1 MSGHTLSVARAVAR
15 RSLLHAFTNPALL
28 IPSIV
33 FPLIFLVSFA
43 GGLSA
48 VRDVPGF
55 DFHGNYTAFQF
66 VFVFLQSA
74 AFGGVFT
81 GFGIAADF
89 ESGFARRM
97 LLASP
102 HRSGMLLGYAA
113 AGVARWLVTAVMVTI
128 ASLLAGMTVYGDG
141 VQLSGLVGL
150 ALLVN
155 LTATL
160 FGAGVS
166 LRAKTLQAGPLMQ
179 IPIFVGLFLAPVYVP
194 LNLLTGW
201 INTVASYNPVTA
213 LMIAGRGFLSG
224 EPDKSL
230 IAFACGAALVALM
243 AAYALR
249 GLRRVERGL

>member
-1 MSGHTLSVARAVAR
+1 MTGTLAVARAVAR
-15 RSLLHAFTNPALL
+15 RSLIHAFTNPALL
-28 IPSIV
+28 VPSII
-33 FPLIFLVSFA
+33 FPLIFLLAFA

-48 VRDVPGF
+48 VQDVPGF
-55 DFHGNYTAFQF
+55 DFNGDYTAFQF

-97 LLASP
+97 MLAAP
-102 HRSGMLLGYAA
+102 HRSGMLLGYAV
-113 AGVARWLVTAVMVTI
+113 AGMVRWCVTAVLVSV
-128 ASLLAGMTVYGDG
+128 AAVLAGMDVHGNG
-141 VQLSGLVGL
+141 IELAGLVGV

-155 LTATL
+155 IASTL

-194 LNLLTGW
+194 LKLLTGW
-201 INTVASYNPVTA
+201 IHTVATYNPITA
-213 LMIAGRGFLSG
+213 LMQAGRGFISG
-224 EPDKSL
+224 APDKSL
-230 IAFACGAALVALM
+230 LAFACGAAIAALM
-243 AAYALR
+243 GWYALR
-249 GLRRVERGL
+249 GLRRAENGL

>member
-1 MSGHTLSVARAVAR
+1 MRSDLAVARAVAW
-15 RSLLHAFTNPALL
+15 RSLQHAFKNPALL
-28 IPSIV
+28 IPSII
-33 FPLIFLVSFA
+33 FPLIFLIAFA

-48 VRDVPGF
+48 IRGVPGF
-55 DFHGNYTAFQF
+55 HFHGNYTAFQF

-141 VQLSGLVGL
+141 VQLSGLVGV